1 LARNIASSLAE
12 LSRAEPMVS
21 RLLRFLLT
29 GLANSAVGWAVIFA
43 ALWAGMSGLAANATG
58 FGVGLVLSFTL
69 NRRFVFGIKGA
80 VQGREVAKFLAAF
93 AVAYGANVAVLSA
106 AQSVLGDDSPLAQLP
121 AIAAYVLIFFVLSQL
136 FVFKPAA
143 SE

>member
-1 LARNIASSLAE
+1 
-12 LSRAEPMVS
+12 M
-21 RLLRFLLT
+21 
-29 GLANSAVGWAVIFA
+29 
-43 ALWAGMSGLAANATG
+43 
-58 FGVGLVLSFTL
+58 
-69 NRRFVFGIKGA
+69 KGA

-93 AVAYGANVAVLSA
+93 AVAYGANLAVLSA
-106 AQSVLGDDSPLAQLP
+106 AQSVLGADNPLAQLP